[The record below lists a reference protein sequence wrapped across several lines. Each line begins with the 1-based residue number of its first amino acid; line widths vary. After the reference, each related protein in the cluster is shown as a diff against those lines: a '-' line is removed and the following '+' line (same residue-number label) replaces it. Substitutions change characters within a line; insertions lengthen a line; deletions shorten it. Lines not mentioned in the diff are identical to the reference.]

1 MNYCLDY
8 AMDYA
13 FFLFVRVGLAEN
25 QEQLLKKLNNFMIWN
40 KIFYNEEILNFPK
53 LQGNKRLWK
62 LFQNGKCNIAVL
74 SNTRQLHLLHS

>member
-25 QEQLLKKLNNFMIWN
+25 QEQLLKKLKNFMI
-40 KIFYNEEILNFPK
+40 
-53 LQGNKRLWK
+53 
-62 LFQNGKCNIAVL
+62 
-74 SNTRQLHLLHS
+74 